1 MAELTIERTADG
13 ITTVKE
19 KWLDEITKPEKVKRQ
34 KQQEVWEYVRSLVEA
49 NQRKSAQIAMLQNH
63 ARLLGEQ
70 TILLQQQAE
79 ERALMQAR
87 EVDPE
92 LEGEFRALA
101 DQWRAETMHLSSTTE
116 KAMNFAY
123 QQIIGM
129 GKEVL
134 PLILRELQLRGGHWF
149 WALSVITRGRE
160 NPVRPEDRGN
170 VRRMTQA
177 WLEWGRQKGYLQD

>member
-13 ITTVKE
+13 IITAKE
-19 KWLDEITKPEKVKRQ
+19 KWLTEITKPEEAERAKQ
-34 KQQEVWEYVRSLVEA
+34 KEVWDYVRELAEL
-49 NQRKSAQIAMLQNH
+49 NERKSAQIIALQDH
-63 ARLLGEQ
+63 ARKLGEQ
-70 TILLQQQAE
+70 AVLLQQQAE
-79 ERALMQAR
+79 ERAQ
-87 EVDPE
+87 EKSKETVPE
-92 LEGEFRALA
+92 LEEEFRALA

-123 QQIIGM
+123 KQIIGM

-170 VRRMTQA
+170 VRRMAQA
-177 WLEWGRQKGYLQD
+177 WLDWGRQKGYLQG